1 MRPSRMAIL
10 AVSALALSLGFGP
23 ASALSPAGNAA
34 DPQADVYKAAN
45 EHGRSGHS
53 HGHGAGT
60 GHRSHGYSGQHH
72 HGGRG
77 GDFGIYVGPG
87 YGYVS
92 DCEWM
97 RRRAIATGSSYWWR
111 RYRACIN

>member
-1 MRPSRMAIL
+1 MRCSRVAIL

-23 ASALSPAGNAA
+23 ASALPRA
-34 DPQADVYKAAN
+34 DSATDSQASLHQVADG
-45 EHGRSGHS
+45 HGRSGHG
-53 HGHGAGT
+53 HGHSGFS
-60 GHRSHGYSGQHH
+60 GHRSYGHGGRHH

-77 GDFGIYVGPG
+77 SGFGIYVGPG

-92 DCEWM
+92 NCEWL

-111 RYRACIN
+111 RYRACAY